1 MVMKSCAGGVALPLP
16 ESCREMEELSELE
29 DSPSGPKLVLKVN
42 LEGSM
47 EASEYE
53 HVPRVFHLTK
63 DT

>member
-16 ESCREMEELSELE
+16 ESCRDMEELSELE

-47 EASEYE
+47 EAYE

>member
-1 MVMKSCAGGVALPLP
+1 
-16 ESCREMEELSELE
+16 MEELSEL

-63 DT
+63 DTYAPHPRVHRR

>member
-1 MVMKSCAGGVALPLP
+1 
-16 ESCREMEELSELE
+16 MEELSEL

-47 EASEYE
+47 EAYE